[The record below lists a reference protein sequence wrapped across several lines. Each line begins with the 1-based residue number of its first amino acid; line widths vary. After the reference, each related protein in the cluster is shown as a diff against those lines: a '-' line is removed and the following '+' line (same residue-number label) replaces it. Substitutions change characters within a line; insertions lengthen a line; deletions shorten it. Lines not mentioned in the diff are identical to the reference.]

1 MIRLF
6 GRGLAVL
13 LLASSFSVMAQD
25 AVTGEPDVTIRE
37 EGDRTVRSHIS

>member
-25 AVTGEPDVTIRE
+25 AVTGEPDSLLENLRV
-37 EGDRTVRSHIS
+37 VS